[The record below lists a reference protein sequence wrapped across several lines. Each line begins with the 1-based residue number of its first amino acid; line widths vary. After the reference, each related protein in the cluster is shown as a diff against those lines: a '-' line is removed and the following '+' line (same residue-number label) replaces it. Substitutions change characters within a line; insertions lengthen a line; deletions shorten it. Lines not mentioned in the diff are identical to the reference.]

1 MKKRKVIEAIAEK
14 INNIVNE
21 SNGKLTVNKIASK
34 SCLTQ
39 STVQHIM
46 DKSYKDVKLLT
57 IVRLCDGLGLTL
69 KEFFSDEHSL
79 LSYYTSSLV
88 YSKLL
93 DLFDDLIINEK
104 FWRYR
109 YHLLMIYKYLVTR
122 NKVWNKYRR

>member
-69 KEFFSDEHSL
+69 KEFFSDE
-79 LSYYTSSLV
+79 
-88 YSKLL
+88 
-93 DLFDDLIINEK
+93 LFDNIDQAADCGNCLRDNRSIGTAFHSHPDFYNKQNIQE
-104 FWRYR
+104 
-109 YHLLMIYKYLVTR
+109 HIDHCR
-122 NKVWNKYRR
+122 NDQKIQRRF

>member
-39 STVQHIM
+39 STVKHIM

-57 IVRLCDGLGLTL
+57 IVRICDGLEIPL
-69 KEFFSDEHSL
+69 KEFFNDKIFNNIDRE
-79 LSYYTSSLV
+79 
-88 YSKLL
+88 
-93 DLFDDLIINEK
+93 D
-104 FWRYR
+104 
-109 YHLLMIYKYLVTR
+109 
-122 NKVWNKYRR
+122 

>member
-1 MKKRKVIEAIAEK
+1 MSIVIGETLLALSNVSMNYVNGTEK
-14 INNIVNE
+14 QVKENAKFSDQLGTTEVNNIVNE

-69 KEFFSDEHSL
+69 KEFFSDE
-79 LSYYTSSLV
+79 
-88 YSKLL
+88 
-93 DLFDDLIINEK
+93 LFDNID
-104 FWRYR
+104 RDD
-109 YHLLMIYKYLVTR
+109 
-122 NKVWNKYRR
+122 

>member
-1 MKKRKVIEAIAEK
+1 MVRFCPLILQNFNSRLSGNINSFLACKVNSFWPIKDKIVIGGTNKKKRKVIEAIAEK

-69 KEFFSDEHSL
+69 KEFFSDE
-79 LSYYTSSLV
+79 
-88 YSKLL
+88 
-93 DLFDDLIINEK
+93 LFDNID
-104 FWRYR
+104 RDD
-109 YHLLMIYKYLVTR
+109 
-122 NKVWNKYRR
+122 

>member
-1 MKKRKVIEAIAEK
+1 MKKRNVIEAIAEK

-34 SCLTQ
+34 SCLTR

-69 KEFFSDEHSL
+69 KEFFSDE
-79 LSYYTSSLV
+79 
-88 YSKLL
+88 
-93 DLFDDLIINEK
+93 LFDNID
-104 FWRYR
+104 RDD
-109 YHLLMIYKYLVTR
+109 
-122 NKVWNKYRR
+122 

>member
-69 KEFFSDEHSL
+69 KEFFSDE
-79 LSYYTSSLV
+79 
-88 YSKLL
+88 
-93 DLFDDLIINEK
+93 LFDNIDQAADCGNCLCDNRSISTAFHSHSDFYNKKNIQE
-104 FWRYR
+104 
-109 YHLLMIYKYLVTR
+109 HIDHCR
-122 NKVWNKYRR
+122 NDQKIQRRF